1 MREGERERVSAHRI
15 LGARGL
21 GELEDGPG
29 VGGTGGKQTTKGSGN
44 KDQILGVGGW
54 GWGQKG
60 KPEEQLGNPGVRD
73 EGTRG
78 TRGKPGLSEGWGQ
91 EQVWGR

>member
-1 MREGERERVSAHRI
+1 MREGNGERVSAHRI

-21 GELEDGPG
+21 GEVEDGLG
-29 VGGTGGKQTTKGSGN
+29 EGGRKQITKGSGN

-60 KPEEQLGNPGVRD
+60 KPEEQLGIHVSEMGGLGEPGERQ
-73 EGTRG
+73 G
-78 TRGKPGLSEGWGQ
+78 
-91 EQVWGR
+91 